1 MCSHFKELVRE
12 GIEPLIVYLQSRNGP
27 EIFSMIQHAVDLL
40 QSDDFFFCKPQ
51 MYEKERE
58 RKRGGEIVE
67 GEGRRK
73 EKRRF

>member
-40 QSDDFFFCKPQ
+40 QSDDSFFCKPQ
-51 MYEKERE
+51 MYEKKRE
-58 RKRGGEIVE
+58 RKIGEEIVE
-67 GEGRRK
+67 GERGK